1 MDDNNEF
8 SFGLRPSN
16 EGELNQNSEKNTDN
30 DNNRNE
36 EQRKISQMNDRYNTP
51 IFGINNYK
59 NEYKKNYNNFF
70 YNYST
75 LYDKQANIYNLYSN
89 ELFQNEANNK
99 FNNKNIISNETFVNE
114 GELIHV
120 NSENYIEQNDYKKT
134 SNTSNKN
141 NTVNLNGKQITTKNE
156 AVTDALN
163 EMFNRSEININ
174 NIQNLQFMKKKNKRR
189 TKIEVKNEKEIKSKE
204 VKNKLKLG
212 RKRKNEISENPSTH
226 SKNSDDN
233 IIKKI
238 NSFFLESVRNW
249 LNNSFIN
256 EFGNFETEKDRKK
269 SKKGLF
275 MKLDPKKI
283 TTNLKRRDVINIM
296 DDEFKKIFSNDI
308 SKKYTTSERNKNQ
321 KLIDELYKN
330 NNQPF
335 VIYILE
341 SKFMDIFNYFNGE
354 NNGANFKQDFL
365 DRNIN
370 ENKVNY
376 FLNNFDKIGKFL
388 SKVKKKQEKINE
400 PQEKIENYIKK
411 ITLLCLNYKSWFES
425 KYNRSENKN
434 KKEINIKTENN
445 KDT

>member
-8 SFGLRPSN
+8 NFGLRPSN
-16 EGELNQNSEKNTDN
+16 EGDLNQNSEKNTDN
-30 DNNRNE
+30 ENNRNE
-36 EQRKISQMNDRYNTP
+36 EQRKISQMNDSYNTP

-70 YNYST
+70 YNYNT
-75 LYDKQANIYNLYSN
+75 LYEKQANIYNLYSN

-99 FNNKNIISNETFVNE
+99 FINKNIISNETFVNE

-163 EMFNRSEININ
+163 EMFNKSEININ

-189 TKIEVKNEKEIKSKE
+189 TKTEVKNEKEIKSKE

-238 NSFFLESVRNW
+238 NSFFLESVRIW

-283 TTNLKRRDVINIM
+283 TTNLKRKAVINIM
-296 DDEFKKIFSNDI
+296 DDKFKNIFSNDI
-308 SKKYTTSERNKNQ
+308 SKKYTTSEKNKNQ

-335 VIYILE
+335 VIFILE
-341 SKFMDIFNYFNGE
+341 LKFMDIFNYFNGE
-354 NNGANFKQDFL
+354 NNGANFKQYFL

-376 FLNNFDKIGKFL
+376 FLDNFDKIGKFL
-388 SKVKKKQEKINE
+388 SKVKIKQEKINE
-400 PQEKIENYIKK
+400 PPKKIQNYIEK

-425 KYNRSENKN
+425 NYNRSENKN
-434 KKEINIKTENN
+434 KKEINIKIENN
-445 KDT
+445 NDT